1 MEHIIKSVLTIAP
14 SGTVYFTAKTWLQ
27 STVVTESGNEIEVLS
42 PKSAT
47 DTRNLPDDAITVAI
61 LPQLKGSSQED
72 LDEAG
77 IPKVAWLDT
86 TNGQLFFQD
95 PR

>member
-1 MEHIIKSVLTIAP
+1 MEHIIKAILTIAP
-14 SGTVYFTAKTWLQ
+14 SGTVYYTAKTWLQ
-27 STVVTESGNEIEVLS
+27 STVVTDSGNEISVLS

-47 DTRNLPDDAITVAI
+47 ATRNLSDDAITVAI
-61 LPQLKGSSQED
+61 LPDLKGSSQED
-72 LDEAG
+72 LDEVG
-77 IPKVAWLDT
+77 LPKVAWLDT

>member
-1 MEHIIKSVLTIAP
+1 MEHIIKAVQSIAA
-14 SGTVYFTAKTWLQ
+14 SGTVYYTAKTWLQ
-27 STVVTESGNEIEVLS
+27 STVVTDSGHEIEVLS

-47 DTRNLPDDAITVAI
+47 DTRNLSDDAITVAI
-61 LPQLKGSSQED
+61 LPKLKGSSQED
-72 LDEAG
+72 LDELG
-77 IPKVAWLDT
+77 LPKVAWIDT

>member
-1 MEHIIKSVLTIAP
+1 MEHIIKAILTIAP
-14 SGTVYFTAKTWLQ
+14 SGTVYYTAKTWLQ
-27 STVVTESGNEIEVLS
+27 STVVTDSGNEISVLS

-47 DTRNLPDDAITVAI
+47 DTRNLSDDAITVAI
-61 LPQLKGSSQED
+61 LPDLKGSSQED
-72 LDEAG
+72 LDEVG
-77 IPKVAWLDT
+77 LPKVAWLDT